1 MAQPAAVSRHKVGNR
16 SNNWRGI
23 CRRFLCTLQKI
34 GLGNFT
40 ERGHKTR
47 TAAES
52 STVARFASASSSP
65 ARGATY
71 SRNALKPK
79 DSKGFHSPEIHREIH
94 CGVEAAPKD
103 KAEPDKDKRRSFTL
117 DEAAAI
123 LARLVS
129 HAKTDLQHIWRILKG
144 LDVASPRSQVCG
156 LQTCISNM
164 PSRTARGAG
173 KALKATE
180 AVSGFRT
187 PYPHQGRGVGGQLV
201 EPQTND
207 TAKPSDTNTSPT
219 SRPSAKSKPQ
229 RRP

>member
-123 LARLVS
+123 SARLVS

-144 LDVASPRSQVCG
+144 TGCRLAEVSGLRVADVHLEHAIPHSPWSWQSA
-156 LQTCISNM
+156 QSNRGRLRVQDALST
-164 PSRTARGAG
+164 PRARRRWTARRA
-173 KALKATE
+173 ADE
-180 AVSGFRT
+180 RHS
-187 PYPHQGRGVGGQLV
+187 
-201 EPQTND
+201 QTL
-207 TAKPSDTNTSPT
+207 
-219 SRPSAKSKPQ
+219 
-229 RRP
+229 